1 MNGEF
6 SVVIPLYNKAS
17 EIGRTLQSV
26 LDQTLPPAE
35 ILIVDDGSTDGSVA
49 VLEQMD
55 LPATVRIIRQQN
67 RGVSAARNV
76 AIREA
81 RCRYVALLDGDD
93 RWEAGYLAEI
103 ARLVD
108 QYPGAVA
115 YATSF
120 MVDDGV
126 TLTPPLTP
134 ETEGFVDFFRESM
147 TRYVLIPSAAVLNR
161 ETVLAAGGFPEGMRL
176 GEDQWLWVHLARR
189 GRICCSTARLVV
201 YSKAAEN
208 RSASIWQPENTPYT
222 LEELYNPIADDPA
235 NEYIARVAL
244 GKFLVV
250 SAKGGTAE
258 AARAA
263 RFFSYTKLNRK
274 ALWKL
279 RVLNSLPVSWRQPVL
294 DGYNRL
300 AWRYA
305 RKGL

>member
-1 MNGEF
+1 MNCEF

-17 EIGRTLQSV
+17 EIGRTLQSA
-26 LDQTLPPAE
+26 LNQTLPAAE
-35 ILIVDDGSTDGSVA
+35 IIVVDDGSTDGSVE
-49 VLEQMD
+49 VLERME
-55 LPATVRIIRQQN
+55 LPAMVRIIRQQN
-67 RGVSAARNV
+67 RGVSATRNV

-81 RCRYVALLDGDD
+81 RCRYMALLDADD

-103 ARLVD
+103 ARLIEK
-108 QYPGAVA
+108 YPGAVA

-120 MVDDGV
+120 LVDDGE
-126 TLTPPLTP
+126 TLSPAATPA
-134 ETEGFVDFFRESM
+134 TEGYVDFFRESL
-147 TRYVLIPSAAVLNR
+147 THYVLIPSA
-161 ETVLAAGGFPEGMRL
+161 TVLHRQTVLDVGGFPEGMRL

-189 GRICCSTARLVV
+189 GRICCSTARLTV

-222 LEELYNPIADDPA
+222 LEELYNPLADDPA

-263 RFFSYTKLNRK
+263 RFFSYTKRNRK

-279 RVLNSLPVSWRQPVL
+279 RILNHLPARWRQPL
-294 DGYNRL
+294 LNLYNRL
-300 AWRYA
+300 AWRFA

>member
-1 MNGEF
+1 MNCEF

-17 EIGRTLQSV
+17 EIGRTLQSAI
-26 LDQTLPPAE
+26 DQTLPAAE
-35 ILIVDDGSTDGSVA
+35 IIVVDDGSTDGSVE
-49 VLEQMD
+49 VLKQME

-81 RCRYVALLDGDD
+81 RCRYVALLDADD

-103 ARLVD
+103 ARLID
-108 QYPGAVA
+108 KYPGAVA

-120 MVDDGV
+120 LVDDGRM
-126 TLTPPLTP
+126 LSPAATPA
-134 ETEGFVDFFRESM
+134 TEGYVDFFRESL
-147 TRYVLIPSAAVLNR
+147 THYVLIPSAAVLLR
-161 ETVLAAGGFPEGMRL
+161 QTVLDAGGFPEGMRL

-189 GRICCSTARLVV
+189 GRICCSTARLAV

-208 RSASIWQPENTPYT
+208 RSATIWQPENTPYT
-222 LEELYNPIADDPA
+222 LEELYNPLADDPA

-263 RFFSYTKLNRK
+263 RFFSYTKRNRK

-279 RVLNSLPVSWRQPVL
+279 RILNFLPVRWRQPL
-294 DGYNRL
+294 LNLYNRL
-300 AWRYA
+300 AWRFA
-305 RKGL
+305 RKGR

>member
-1 MNGEF
+1 MNCEF

-26 LDQTLPPAE
+26 LDQTLPAAE
-35 ILIVDDGSTDGSVA
+35 IIVVDDGSTDGSVE
-49 VLEQMD
+49 VLERME

-103 ARLVD
+103 ARIIEK
-108 QYPGAVA
+108 YPGAVA

-120 MVDDGV
+120 LVDDGE
-126 TLTPPLTP
+126 TLSPAKTPA
-134 ETEGFVDFFRESM
+134 TEGYVDFFRESM
-147 TRYVLIPSAAVLNR
+147 TRYVLIPSAAVLLR
-161 ETVLAAGGFPEGMRL
+161 QTVLDAGGFPEGMRL
-176 GEDQWLWVHLARR
+176 GEDQWLWVHLARQ
-189 GRICCSTARLVV
+189 GRICCSTARLAV

-222 LEELYNPIADDPA
+222 LEELYNPLADDPA

-263 RFFSYTKLNRK
+263 RFFSYTKLSRK

-279 RVLNSLPVSWRQPVL
+279 RILNFLPARWRQPL
-294 DGYNRL
+294 LNLYNRL
-300 AWRYA
+300 AWRFA